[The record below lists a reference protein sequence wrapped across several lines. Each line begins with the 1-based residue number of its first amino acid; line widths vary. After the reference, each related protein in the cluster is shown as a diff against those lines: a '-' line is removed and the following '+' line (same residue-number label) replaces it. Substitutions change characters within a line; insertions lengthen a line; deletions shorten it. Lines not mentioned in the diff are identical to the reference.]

1 MDTKVRLALGLLVGL
16 LLVSCGDNPAVRI
29 RYQAE
34 KLFFEADRQ
43 MQNAQIRPELS
54 DTRALNALRGT
65 YGDLARFCLT
75 ALDSVDQTTHPTE
88 YREIASLAHRATIRL
103 GQLSFATR
111 HFDSCAAAISR
122 LLTRVQLLP
131 QEAAGAQVLMGQA
144 LQASGNLDSAFA
156 SYDRGVS
163 LLDPPLDDKGE
174 VVFNVFNVPAHMVS
188 VYDQLGD
195 SLKSTQAF
203 VRAERYYGDLASG
216 RSGARATVAANAMLA
231 RLYIDRGSW
240 QSAVTVLG
248 KLVDSAGTVNRDAK
262 LRIADLRAAHLADY
276 DTALRLYDE
285 VMATLKGRD
294 TMLKPILYFK
304 KSLVQLEMK
313 KYDQARQ
320 ILVQI
325 QRDYPGYY
333 ATDPLP
339 QFTKARSFENEG
351 NWNRAETEYKFLIE
365 NYPPSEQTFST
376 LLYLADQYAAMG
388 RKLEAERLLE
398 RASQTFDQAAQ
409 QGAGSGI
416 EALALMY
423 KAELFRR
430 QQDWLRSAQMLVTVS
445 DKFPGSDFGRNAFL
459 TAVNVYRQK
468 LNAAG
473 TADSLVR
480 AYVSKMT
487 RLDEDRP

>member
-1 MDTKVRLALGLLVGL
+1 
-16 LLVSCGDNPAVRI
+16 
-29 RYQAE
+29 
-34 KLFFEADRQ
+34 
-43 MQNAQIRPELS
+43 
-54 DTRALNALRGT
+54 
-65 YGDLARFCLT
+65 
-75 ALDSVDQTTHPTE
+75 
-88 YREIASLAHRATIRL
+88 
-103 GQLSFATR
+103 
-111 HFDSCAAAISR
+111 
-122 LLTRVQLLP
+122 
-131 QEAAGAQVLMGQA
+131 
-144 LQASGNLDSAFA
+144 
-156 SYDRGVS
+156 
-163 LLDPPLDDKGE
+163 
-174 VVFNVFNVPAHMVS
+174 MVS

-195 SLKSTQAF
+195 SLKSAQAF

-216 RSGARATVAANAMLA
+216 RSGTRATVAANAMLA
-231 RLYIDRGSW
+231 RLYIDHGSW

-294 TMLKPILYFK
+294 TMLKPILFFK

-445 DKFPGSDFGRNAFL
+445 DKFPGSDFGRNALL